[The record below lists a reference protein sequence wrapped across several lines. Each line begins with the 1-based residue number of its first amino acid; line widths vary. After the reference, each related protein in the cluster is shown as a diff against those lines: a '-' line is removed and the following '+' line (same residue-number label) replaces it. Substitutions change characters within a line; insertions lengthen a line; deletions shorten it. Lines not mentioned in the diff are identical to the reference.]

1 MELNDEFIAGLEV
14 GAADLLNRIAT
25 QLTIRASQAS
35 AVVELTAEGCTV
47 PFISRYRK
55 ERTGELDEVQV
66 RDVVHLHQSLTN
78 LETRRIE
85 VIQAIYG
92 QGKLTGELYGNL
104 RKCATLTEIE
114 DIYAPYKRKKK
125 TRGMLAVEKGLEPLA
140 GIMMTKGAAAVNAA
154 APGYVKENTEN
165 PELSVASV
173 EDAIKGA
180 MDIVAER
187 ASQDPENR
195 AVIKKLYLRDGF
207 MTVKGVGDEKKKE
220 SSTYQMYWDYRE
232 PLSSLKP
239 HRVLAINRGEREG
252 ELEVGLE
259 VDEDAAVK
267 RLQER
272 YEIANGYHGDA
283 IDDSLRRLISPAVL
297 REIRSEAM
305 DNADVHGITVFSENL
320 KNLLL
325 SAPIKGTRVLG
336 VDPGIRTG
344 TKCAAIDETGK
355 FLGYFVIYQEQKP
368 EEACKALVKAIKDYS
383 VQLVAV
389 GNGTG
394 SHDVQKIVS
403 EALAELGGESKYA
416 VVDEDG
422 ASVYSASDVAREE
435 FPELDLT
442 IRGAISIGRRIQDPL
457 AELVKID
464 PKSIGVGLY
473 QHDVNQK
480 RLSETVDEV
489 VESVVNRVG
498 VNINTAS
505 HMLLKHVSGINS
517 SLAKKIVKYRDEN
530 GKITSRDQLK
540 GVSGMGDKT
549 YEQCAGF
556 LKIPESPNALDNTWV
571 HPENYALA
579 GEILEGVR
587 AGKDPAKE
595 QRSAL
600 KEKYAVGD
608 TTIDDIVAELKKPN
622 RDPRDDYPK
631 PVLQQGVLAFED
643 LKEGMMVTGK
653 VKNVVDFGAFIDIGI
668 KESALIHV
676 SELSDRFVKDPME
689 VLKVGDVKEFR
700 IISLDLAR
708 KRIGLSL
715 KSERRQDVP
724 GAGRSERVS
733 SGGNQAG
740 QTVGAVSSRPAEP
753 RRALVA
759 RRADGSQPSG
769 GQGQAR
775 PGASMGNR
783 GGQLPAPKATGS
795 GAVDRDD
802 DGTSYNPFAELL
814 KNRKK

>member
-14 GAADLLNRIAT
+14 VKTDLLNRIAA
-25 QLTIRASQAS
+25 QLTIRASQAA
-35 AVVELTAEGCTV
+35 AVVELTAEGSTV

-66 RDVVHLHQSLTN
+66 RDVVHLHQSMTN

-92 QGKLTGELYGNL
+92 QGKLSEELYGNI

-125 TRGMLAVEKGLEPLA
+125 TRGMVAIEKGLEPLA
-140 GIMMTKGAAAVNAA
+140 ELMLKKNAAAVLAA
-154 APGYVKENTEN
+154 ATGFIREDAEH
-165 PELSVASV
+165 PELSVACA

-180 MDIVAER
+180 VDIIAER
-187 ASQDPENR
+187 VSQDPENR
-195 AVIKKLYLRDGF
+195 VAVKKLYLRDGF
-207 MTVKGVGDEKKKE
+207 MTVKGLGDEKKKE

-232 PLSSLKP
+232 PLGSLKP

-272 YEIANGYHGDA
+272 YELANEYHADA
-283 IDDSLRRLISPAVL
+283 VDEALRRLVSPAVL
-297 REIRSEAM
+297 REIRSEAL
-305 DNADVHGITVFSENL
+305 DQADGHGIAVFSENL

-355 FLGYFVIYQEQKP
+355 FLGYFVVYQEQKP
-368 EEACKALVKAIKDYS
+368 DEARKAIAKAIKDYAI
-383 VQLVAV
+383 QLVAV

-403 EALAELGGESKYA
+403 EALVELGGESKYA

-422 ASVYSASDVAREE
+422 ASVYSASDIAREE

-505 HMLLKHVSGINS
+505 HMLLKYVSGINS
-517 SLAKKIVKYRDEN
+517 SLAKKIVKFRDEN

-540 GVSGMGDKT
+540 AVSGMGEKS

-556 LKIPESPNALDNTWV
+556 LKIPGSANPLDNTWV
-571 HPENYALA
+571 HPEHYELA
-579 GEILEGVR
+579 SEILEGVR
-587 AGKDPAKE
+587 AGKDPSRE
-595 QRSAL
+595 QRAGL

-608 TTIDDIVAELKKPN
+608 TTIDDIIAELKKPN

-631 PVLQQGVLAFED
+631 PLLQQGVLAFDD
-643 LKEGMMVTGK
+643 LKEGMKVTGK
-653 VKNVVDFGAFIDIGI
+653 VKNVVDFGAFVDIGI

-676 SELSDRFVKDPME
+676 SELSDQFVKDPMD

-708 KRIGLSL
+708 RRIGLSL
-715 KSERRQDVP
+715 KSERRPDGQGTP
-724 GAGRSERVS
+724 RPEGSQTNSS
-733 SGGNQAG
+733 SGARRVVVARKPEG
-740 QTVGAVSSRPAEP
+740 QTLGSAANPARSVEGQTPRSPRSGVKSVSE
-753 RRALVA
+753 
-759 RRADGSQPSG
+759 
-769 GQGQAR
+769 
-775 PGASMGNR
+775 
-783 GGQLPAPKATGS
+783 
-795 GAVDRDD
+795 RDD
-802 DGTSYNPFAELL
+802 DGSSYNPFAELL
-814 KNRKK
+814 KNRK

>member
-14 GAADLLNRIAT
+14 SAADLVNRIST
-25 QLTIRASQAS
+25 HLSIRPSQAA
-35 AVVELTAEGCTV
+35 AVIELTAEGSTV

-85 VIQAIYG
+85 VIQAVYG
-92 QGKLTGELYGNL
+92 QGKLTEELYKNI
-104 RKCATLTEIE
+104 RKCASLTEIE

-140 GIMMTKGAAAVNAA
+140 EIVISGSADEVSAAASGFITQND
-154 APGYVKENTEN
+154 EN
-165 PELSVASV
+165 PELSVTSA
-173 EDAIKGA
+173 EEAIQGA

-187 ASQDPENR
+187 VSQDPENR
-195 AVIKKLYLRDGF
+195 VVVKQLYIRDGF
-207 MTVKGVGDEKKKE
+207 MTVKGVGDEKKRE

-232 PLSSLKP
+232 PLATLKP

-252 ELEVGLE
+252 ELA
-259 VDEDAAVK
+259 VDLDVQEDAAVL
-267 RLQER
+267 RVQNR
-272 YEIANGYHGDA
+272 YTVANTYHAEA

-305 DNADVHGITVFSENL
+305 DQADGHGIAVFSENL

-355 FLGYFVIYQEQKP
+355 YLGYFVIFQEQKP
-368 EEACKALVKAIKDYS
+368 EEARKALVRAIRDYS
-383 VQLVAV
+383 IQLVAI

-435 FPELDLT
+435 FPDLDLT

-517 SLAKKIVKYRDEN
+517 SLAKKIVKFREEN
-530 GKITSRDQLK
+530 GKITGRDQLK
-540 GVSGMGDKT
+540 SVSGMGEKS

-556 LKIPESPNALDNTWV
+556 LKIPESTNPLDNTWV
-571 HPENYALA
+571 HPENYSLA
-579 GEILEGVR
+579 GELLEGVR
-587 AGKDPAKE
+587 SGKDPSRE
-595 QRSAL
+595 QRASL
-600 KEKYAVGD
+600 KERYGIGD

-622 RDPRDDYPK
+622 RDPREDYPK

-643 LKEGMMVTGK
+643 LAEGMSVTGK

-676 SELSDRFVKDPME
+676 SELSDQFVKDPMD

-700 IISLDLAR
+700 IISLDIAR

-715 KSERRQDVP
+715 KSERRSHD
-724 GAGRSERVS
+724 GKDTG
-733 SGGNQAG
+733 SGGKQSGARRVVVAKKADEPRGG
-740 QTVGAVSSRPAEP
+740 QSSRPTVTTP
-753 RRALVA
+753 
-759 RRADGSQPSG
+759 
-769 GQGQAR
+769 
-775 PGASMGNR
+775 
-783 GGQLPAPKATGS
+783 
-795 GAVDRDD
+795 RDD
-802 DGTSYNPFAELL
+802 DGTTYNPFAELL
-814 KNRKK
+814 KKRS

>member
-1 MELNDEFIAGLEV
+1 MELNDEFIAGLAIAPV
-14 GAADLLNRIAT
+14 DILNRIAGA
-25 QLTIRASQAS
+25 LSIRTSQAA

-66 RDVVHLHQSLTN
+66 RDVVHLHQSLMN
-78 LETRRIE
+78 LEARRIE
-85 VIQAIYG
+85 VIQAIHA
-92 QGKLTGELYGNL
+92 QGKLTEELYANIQ
-104 RKCATLTEIE
+104 KCATLTEIE

-125 TRGMLAVEKGLEPLA
+125 TRGMIAVERGLEPLA
-140 GIMMTKGAAAVNAA
+140 ELMLTADAAAVRAA
-154 APGYVKENTEN
+154 APAYVRQDEEH
-165 PELSVASV
+165 PELAVLTA

-180 MDIVAER
+180 MDIIAER
-187 ASQDPENR
+187 VSQDPENR
-195 AVIKKLYLRDGF
+195 AIVKKLYLRDGF
-207 MTVKGVGDEKKKE
+207 MTVKGVGDDKKKE

-232 PLSSLKP
+232 PLSTLKP

-259 VDEDAAVK
+259 VDEDAAV
-267 RLQER
+267 RQLADR
-272 YEIANGYHGDA
+272 YAARNEYHADA

-305 DNADVHGITVFSENL
+305 DQADGHGISVFSENL

-355 FLGYFVIYQEQKP
+355 FLGHFVIYQEQRP
-368 EEACKALVKAIKDYS
+368 DEARKALVKAIRDYGI
-383 VQLVAV
+383 QLVAV

-394 SHDVQKIVS
+394 SHDVQKIVA
-403 EALAELGGESKYA
+403 EALGELGGESRFA

-517 SLAKKIVKYRDEN
+517 SLAKKIVKYRDDN
-530 GKITSRDQLK
+530 GKITSRDQLRNIA
-540 GVSGMGDKT
+540 GMGDKS

-556 LKIPESPNALDNTWV
+556 LKIPESPNPLDNTWV

-579 GEILEGVR
+579 SEILEGVR
-587 AGKDPAKE
+587 AGKDPTKE
-595 QRSAL
+595 QRSSL
-600 KEKYAVGD
+600 KEKYGAGD
-608 TTIDDIVAELKKPN
+608 TTIDDIISELRKPN

-631 PVLQQGVLAFED
+631 PILQQGVLAFED
-643 LKEGMMVTGK
+643 LREGMKVTGK

-676 SELSDRFVKDPME
+676 SELSDSFVKDPMD

-700 IISLDLAR
+700 IISLDVSR

-715 KSERRQDVP
+715 KSERSSTGGSAWND
-724 GAGRSERVS
+724 GAAS
-733 SGGNQAG
+733 A
-740 QTVGAVSSRPAEP
+740 P
-753 RRALVA
+753 RRVV
-759 RRADGSQPSG
+759 RAGTRPSG
-769 GQGQAR
+769 GSPAGEPAGE
-775 PGASMGNR
+775 PAGKPA
-783 GGQLPAPKATGS
+783 GGQRLGSSAPRGQRIEKQDK
-795 GAVDRDD
+795 DRDD

-814 KNRKK
+814 KNRK

>member
-14 GAADLLNRIAT
+14 GKADLLNRISS
-25 QLTIRASQAS
+25 QLSIRVSQAA

-66 RDVVHLHQSLTN
+66 RDVVHIHQSLTN

-85 VIQAIYG
+85 VIQAIHG
-92 QGKLTGELYGNL
+92 QGKLTGELYGNI
-104 RKCATLTEIE
+104 RKCVTLTEIE

-125 TRGMLAVEKGLEPLA
+125 TRGMIAVEKGLEPLA
-140 GIMMTKGAAAVNAA
+140 EIMLTASAEAVEKA
-154 APGYVKENTEN
+154 APGFVKSNDEK
-165 PELSVASV
+165 PELSVATA

-180 MDIVAER
+180 IDIVAER
-187 ASQDPENR
+187 VSQDPENR
-195 AVIKKLYLRDGF
+195 VAVKGLYLRDGF
-207 MTVKGVGDEKKKE
+207 MTVRGVGDDKKKE

-232 PLSSLKP
+232 PLGSLKA

-267 RLQER
+267 RLHER
-272 YEIANGYHGDA
+272 CRLANKYHSDA
-283 IDDSLRRLISPAVL
+283 VDDSLRRLVSPAVL

-305 DNADVHGITVFSENL
+305 DHADDHGISVFSENL

-325 SAPIKGTRVLG
+325 SAPIKGKPDEAR
-336 VDPGIRTG
+336 
-344 TKCAAIDETGK
+344 KAI
-355 FLGYFVIYQEQKP
+355 
-368 EEACKALVKAIKDYS
+368 AKAIKDYAI
-383 VQLVAV
+383 QLVAV

-394 SHDVQKIVS
+394 SHDVQKVVS

-422 ASVYSASDVAREE
+422 ASVYSASDIAREE

-480 RLSETVDEV
+480 RLSEMVDEV

-505 HMLLKHVSGINS
+505 HSLLKYVSGINS
-517 SLAKKIVKYRDEN
+517 SLAKKIVKYRDDN
-530 GKITSRDQLK
+530 GKIVSRDQLK
-540 GVSGMGDKT
+540 SVSGMGEKS

-556 LKIPESPNALDNTWV
+556 LKIPESPNPLDNTWV

-579 GEILEGVR
+579 SEILDGVR

-595 QRSAL
+595 QRAAL
-600 KEKYAVGD
+600 KEKYGVGD

-643 LKEGMMVTGK
+643 LKEGMKVTGK
-653 VKNVVDFGAFIDIGI
+653 VKNVVDFGAFVDIGI

-676 SELSDRFVKDPME
+676 SELSDHFVKDPMDAI
-689 VLKVGDVKEFR
+689 KVGDVKEFR
-700 IISLDLAR
+700 IISLDIAR

-715 KSERRQDVP
+715 KSERKSD
-724 GAGRSERVS
+724 AHVS
-733 SGGNQAG
+733 AQTGSQGSVARKPEGSQAG
-740 QTVGAVSSRPAEP
+740 DPARGQSPAPGRGQSTGRP
-753 RRALVA
+753 
-759 RRADGSQPSG
+759 GSQQQHG
-769 GQGQAR
+769 GQ
-775 PGASMGNR
+775 SMSTPR
-783 GGQLPAPKATGS
+783 APE
-795 GAVDRDD
+795 RDD
-802 DGTSYNPFAELL
+802 DGTSYNPFVELL
-814 KNRKK
+814 KNHK